1 MKNNI
6 ALIGFMG
13 TGKSTIGRILADS
26 LGKNFVELDALI
38 EKSASKTIP
47 EIFTADGEEGFR
59 RLETAALKEV
69 LKGGNMVI
77 SCGGGVVLK
86 DTNTSLLKQRAV
98 VALLTASPNALLKRT
113 FNANTS
119 RPLLNVKD
127 KPEKIRELLD
137 LRRPLYIKT
146 ANITLDNTNLN
157 PQASTEA
164 LMDLLKQYERDN
176 K

>member
-1 MKNNI
+1 
-6 ALIGFMG
+6 
-13 TGKSTIGRILADS
+13 
-26 LGKNFVELDALI
+26 
-38 EKSASKTIP
+38 
-47 EIFTADGEEGFR
+47 
-59 RLETAALKEV
+59 
-69 LKGGNMVI
+69 
-77 SCGGGVVLK
+77 
-86 DTNTSLLKQRAV
+86 
-98 VALLTASPNALLKRT
+98 
-113 FNANTS
+113 
-119 RPLLNVKD
+119 LLNVKD